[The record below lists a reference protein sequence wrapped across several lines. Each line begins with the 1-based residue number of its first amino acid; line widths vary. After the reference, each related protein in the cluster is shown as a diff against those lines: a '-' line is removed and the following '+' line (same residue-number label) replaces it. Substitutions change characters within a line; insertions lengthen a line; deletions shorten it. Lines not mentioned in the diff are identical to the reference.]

1 MSGIT
6 MNASPATHSPPVPTA
21 PVFTLGSALRWLGHD
36 CPDHR
41 WSQSIDALP
50 ASMWFLRRGHP
61 LPTHPLEAVLVV
73 DFTETGEPLARIQRL
88 IDEVNRCT
96 RGETIRV
103 RQRHSSDNGHDL
115 IAPAGGREQNV
126 GGLEIAVPDTGVLSR
141 RDGPQHV
148 SQDRTHRHLRRLPM
162 VH

>member
-73 DFTETGEPLARIQRL
+73 DFTETGEPLARIR
-88 IDEVNRCT
+88 
-96 RGETIRV
+96 
-103 RQRHSSDNGHDL
+103 HDL

-141 RDGPQHV
+141 REGPQHV

-162 VH
+162 VR